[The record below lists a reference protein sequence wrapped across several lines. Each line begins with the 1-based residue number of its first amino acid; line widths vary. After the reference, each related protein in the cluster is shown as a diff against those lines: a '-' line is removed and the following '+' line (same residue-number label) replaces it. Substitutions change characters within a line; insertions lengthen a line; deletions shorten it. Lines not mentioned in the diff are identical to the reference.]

1 MDRFSQLPTLVL
13 TNILGELQSDKDLFN
28 LIRASPE
35 SFRIFVRYRQTV
47 SNLRLNRF
55 LELDLD
61 GTMLQDA
68 LAIIN
73 FPRLDG
79 ASHLSPPVISDSVIS
94 DWSDNL
100 NARSFTYP
108 QHTDSLYSFFT
119 QLVVFIEDYLA
130 KSLDSFPA
138 RAFMTVPTIGRVIP
152 SMQFKG
158 QDTDIKPA
166 SFGKMPAHTRRRLLR
181 AFVRYE
187 LRCKLF
193 DAQHRAP
200 LAQSDFYED
209 ILRQLNETLTL
220 TECEELHCVF
230 QYYRSVYGAVLAQ
243 CGDDH
248 WFSDRPLPKATPTE
262 RGGDEAQ
269 PKLTSTKDFGLLFPD
284 NTYFDWA
291 YYRSDTFLRDWE
303 ALPCLGLDLLS
314 AILQSP
320 RFNNTVALRIDWWLT
335 CLLENWVLS
344 LWTLQDPFVRDGKL
358 CYCEYEFPDWRRRMR
373 DQNKAQRNISS
384 LIKVEQ
390 KLHEYS
396 MQNVQ
401 SQIYRRWGWIF
412 FTDAPDQQPSLP
424 SAAYIFEQYASV
436 NRMAD
441 IGLQMRRRRSQ
452 KWQDYWAGRS
462 LEDPLKST
470 DSTIDRDHESDRDIS
485 AFRDVPR
492 FFQAQRFTMR
502 RREN

>member
-1 MDRFSQLPTLVL
+1 MTIVQTSNMDRFSRLPTLVL
-13 TNILGELQSDKDLFN
+13 TSILGELQSDKDLFN

-35 SFRIFVRYRQTV
+35 SLRIYVRYRQTV
-47 SNLRLNRF
+47 SNLRLTRF

-79 ASHLSPPVISDSVIS
+79 ASHVSSPVISDSVIS
-94 DWSDNL
+94 DWSDAL

-119 QLVVFIEDYLA
+119 RLVVFIEDYRA

-138 RAFMTVPTIGRVIP
+138 RAFMTVPTIGRVVP

-158 QDTDIKPA
+158 QDADIKSA
-166 SFGKMPAHTRRRLLR
+166 SFGKMPAHTRCRLLQ

-193 DAQHRAP
+193 EAQHRDP
-200 LAQSDFYED
+200 LSQSDLYLD
-209 ILRQLNETLTL
+209 ILQELNGKLTL

-230 QYYRSVYGAVLAQ
+230 QYYRSVCGAVLAQ

-248 WFSDRPLPKATPTE
+248 WFPDRPLPKATATE
-262 RGGDEAQ
+262 RGEDVTQ
-269 PKLTSTKDFGLLFPD
+269 PKLPSARDFGLLFPD

-291 YYRSDTFLRDWE
+291 QYRSGTFLRDWE

-320 RFNNTVALRIDWWLT
+320 RFDNTVALRIDWWLT
-335 CLLENWVLS
+335 RLFEPWVLS
-344 LWTLQDPFVRDGKL
+344 LWILEDPFVRGGRL
-358 CYCEYEFPDWRRRMR
+358 CYCVYEVPEWRRRMKNH
-373 DQNKAQRNISS
+373 NKAQSDISGF
-384 LIKVEQ
+384 INVEQ
-390 KLHEYS
+390 KRHEYS
-396 MQNVQ
+396 MQCVQ
-401 SQIYRRWGWIF
+401 SQVYR
-412 FTDAPDQQPSLP
+412 Q
-424 SAAYIFEQYASV
+424 
-436 NRMAD
+436 
-441 IGLQMRRRRSQ
+441 
-452 KWQDYWAGRS
+452 
-462 LEDPLKST
+462 
-470 DSTIDRDHESDRDIS
+470 
-485 AFRDVPR
+485 
-492 FFQAQRFTMR
+492 
-502 RREN
+502 